1 MTRTNFP
8 PRYTGWAADKHV
20 CGLYYVIPSG
30 RQYLPQVRLDSH
42 TTISPV
48 CFNTTLRQVFG
59 NTTANVI
66 SEARYTFPLYDGVA
80 VAGYTISYAGKVLN
94 GVVKQKEV
102 ARQTFQAA
110 VDRGETAGLLEALPA
125 GIFGTT
131 IGNVPATTEVHVEIQ
146 YCGALIHDAA
156 LDGLRFTLPTSIAPR
171 YGEYPGQ
178 VLHGS
183 TTPPG
188 GISITV
194 DVEMGSSNIRKV
206 QSPTHP
212 IAVSLGSTSGSAEA
226 AFAPSK
232 ASATLTLGST
242 ELAADFVLQLL
253 IDDIS
258 KPQAIVEQ
266 HPSLPDRAIMA
277 TLVPRFNLLPH
288 SPEIV
293 FIADQSGSM
302 QGPKNV
308 ALKAALVVFLKSLP
322 LGVRFNICAF
332 GSTFKFLWPQSLA
345 YNEQHLND
353 ALQFVDT
360 LRAQYGGTE
369 MLQPITAAFDQRL
382 GDLPLEIM
390 LLSDGEIWG
399 EDHLFGYI
407 NSNIHQEKVDA
418 RVFALGIGT
427 DVSSTL
433 IEGVARAGKGFA
445 QFVTQNEETD
455 QKVVRM
461 LKGALYPHTTD
472 YSIEVHYD
480 RRQTR
485 GEVQDEECFEI
496 IERVNDCLKI
506 SEQPTAEPTLQS
518 STTSPQPPGSFFDA
532 DANLDEPTRKLGADR
547 YAHLPQIATPNLL
560 QAPSTIPPL
569 FPFNRTSVYLLL
581 SESSPTDPISSV
593 TLRAKSPQGPL
604 ELSIPITARE
614 MGSTVHT
621 LAARKA
627 VQDLE
632 EGRGWLQAAT
642 VEGKSVKETFPS
654 RFDEIVEREAVRLG
668 ERYQV
673 AGKWCSFVAV
683 EDKKN
688 HAEKIATPAW
698 QPAPELSL
706 QDASARVGGQVRS
719 RLVAQSQSTP
729 VSKRKGT
736 YDETRRNRLMTSS
749 QSQAYRRMAPSAA
762 LCAPRQ
768 ASSFGA
774 APAPPSQFSVNS
786 LFGAASSAPAPSGG
800 SRGGLF
806 ARAGGLFGF
815 GNASP
820 GSQTAMPAMTIDR
833 CCAVMEDLRDQN
845 MVSSNDDNTGFGLFD
860 PSSASNPALA
870 QQAHYPL
877 SPQAAWRSSSPST
890 TLGQMQQQQQQM
902 QRAQVRQQQQSTQHA
917 GPGFSFNSNGGNHAL
932 RDYQM
937 QLMLLEQQKKDR
949 LLIAR
954 QQPPT
959 VQAAALTPPAHPIDT
974 ATMAQYQN
982 EMASAA
988 SMPLL
993 DEADEPQARVE
1004 GAARRSMR
1012 RSRMTLESPSEVPT
1026 APADVLH
1033 SIIALQTF
1041 DGFWRW
1047 DADVFA
1053 LLGSQPTYDPQFGS
1067 QDLMTT
1073 AIVVTFLEIKM
1084 SDRKGVWEMVVQKA
1098 RSWIW
1103 FRIVEQGAVVTGG
1116 AEAVNGLVERAK
1128 ALL

>member
-59 NTTANVI
+59 NTTASVI

-80 VAGYTISYAGKVLN
+80 VAGYTISYAGKALN

-131 IGNVPATTEVHVEIQ
+131 IGNVPANTEVHVEIQ

-171 YGEYPGQ
+171 YGEYPGK
-178 VLHGS
+178 VLHGNM
-183 TTPPG
+183 TAPG

-194 DVEMGSSNIRKV
+194 DVDMGSSNIRKV

-212 IAVSLGSTSGSAEA
+212 IAVSMGSTSESAEA
-226 AFAPSK
+226 AFATSK

-266 HPSLPDRAIMA
+266 HPSLSDRAIMA
-277 TLVPRFNLLPH
+277 TLVPRFNLQPH

-399 EDHLFGYI
+399 QDHLFGYI
-407 NSNIHQEKVDA
+407 NSNLHQEKVDA
-418 RVFALGIGT
+418 RIFALGIGT

-433 IEGVARAGKGFA
+433 IEGVARAGNGFA

-480 RRQTR
+480 KRQTQ

-506 SEQPTAEPTLQS
+506 SDQPTAEPTLQS

-581 SESSPTDPISSV
+581 SESSPTDPISSI

-604 ELSIPITARE
+604 ELSVPITARE

-719 RLVAQSQSTP
+719 RLVAQSQFAP
-729 VSKRKGT
+729 
-736 YDETRRNRLMTSS
+736 
-749 QSQAYRRMAPSAA
+749 SQAYRRVAPSAA

-786 LFGAASSAPAPSGG
+786 LFGAAPSVPAPSAE
-800 SRGGLF
+800 SRTGLF

-820 GSQTAMPAMTIDR
+820 GSQAAIPAMTIDR
-833 CCAVMEDLRDQN
+833 CCAGMEDLRDQN
-845 MVSSNDDNTGFGLFD
+845 VVSSNDDDTGFGLFD
-860 PSSASNPALA
+860 PSPASNPALA
-870 QQAHYPL
+870 RQAHYPL
-877 SPQAAWRSSSPST
+877 SPQAAWRSSAPST
-890 TLGQMQQQQQQM
+890 TLGQMQQQQQQQQM
-902 QRAQVRQQQQSTQHA
+902 QQAQLRQQQQSTQHD
-917 GPGFSFNSNGGNHAL
+917 GPGFSFDSHGGDHAL

-937 QLMLLEQQKKDR
+937 QRMLLEQQKKHR

-954 QQPPT
+954 QQLPI
-959 VQAAALTPPAHPIDT
+959 VQAAALTPPAQPIDA
-974 ATMAQYQN
+974 ATIAEYQN

-988 SMPLL
+988 SMPLP
-993 DEADEPQARVE
+993 DEYDEPRARVE

-1012 RSRMTLESPSEVPT
+1012 RSRVTLESPSEVPA

-1047 DADVFA
+1047 SADVFA
-1053 LLGSQPTYDPQFGS
+1053 LLGSQPTCDPQFGS

-1073 AIVVTFLEIKM
+1073 AIVVAFLETRM

-1103 FRIVEQGAVVTGG
+1103 FRIVEQGAVATGG

>member
-8 PRYTGWAADKHV
+8 PRYTGSAADKHV

-48 CFNTTLRQVFG
+48 CFNTTLRQVFS
-59 NTTANVI
+59 NTTASGI
-66 SEARYTFPLYDGVA
+66 AEARYTFPLYDGVA

-131 IGNVPATTEVHVEIQ
+131 IGNVPANTEVHVEIR

-178 VLHGS
+178 VLQS
-183 TTPPG
+183 NTTAPG
-188 GISITV
+188 GVSITV
-194 DVEMGSSNIRKV
+194 DIDMGSSNIRKV

-212 IAVSLGSTSGSAEA
+212 IAVSMGSTSGSAEA
-226 AFAPSK
+226 AFTPSK

-258 KPQAIVEQ
+258 KPQAVVEQ
-266 HPSLPDRAIMA
+266 HSSLPDRAIMA
-277 TLVPRFNLLPH
+277 TLVPRFNLQPH

-308 ALKAALVVFLKSLP
+308 ALKAALAVFLKSLP
-322 LGVRFNICAF
+322 LRVRFNICAF
-332 GSTFKFLWPQSLA
+332 GSTFRFLWPKSLA
-345 YNEQHLND
+345 YNEQHLKD
-353 ALQFVDT
+353 ALKFVDS
-360 LRAQYGGTE
+360 LQAQYGGTE
-369 MLQPITAAFDQRL
+369 MLQPITAAFEQRL

-399 EDHLFGYI
+399 EDHLFSYI
-407 NSNIHQEKVDA
+407 NTKIHQEKVDA
-418 RVFALGIGT
+418 RMFALGIGT

-433 IEGVARAGKGFA
+433 IEGVARAGNGFA

-480 RRQTR
+480 KLPS
-485 GEVQDEECFEI
+485 EEDFEI
-496 IERVNDCLKI
+496 IEKVNDCLRIVEDAAVPAADKA
-506 SEQPTAEPTLQS
+506 PV
-518 STTSPQPPGSFFDA
+518 SFFNADA
-532 DANLDEPTRKLGADR
+532 DLDVPTKTKTDR
-547 YAHLPQIATPNLL
+547 YGHLPAITTPKLL
-560 QAPSTIPPL
+560 QAPSSIPPL

-581 SESSPTDPISSV
+581 SESSAAHPVSSV
-593 TLRAKSPQGPL
+593 TLRATSPQGSL

-614 MGSTVHT
+614 TGSTVHT

-642 VEGKSVKETFPS
+642 VEEKSVKETFPS

-673 AGKWCSFVAV
+673 AGEWCSFVAV
-683 EDKKN
+683 EDKKKD
-688 HAEKIATPAW
+688 AEKIATPAW
-698 QPAPELSL
+698 QPAPEESL
-706 QDASARVGGQVRS
+706 QVASARVGGEVR
-719 RLVAQSQSTP
+719 RQMGAQAAQSFSPTAQ
-729 VSKRKGT
+729 
-736 YDETRRNRLMTSS
+736 YNL
-749 QSQAYRRMAPSAA
+749 RMAPSASMYA
-762 LCAPRQ
+762 AYTPDR
-768 ASSFGA
+768 AFGA
-774 APAPPSQFSVNS
+774 APSPSP
-786 LFGAASSAPAPSGG
+786 SS
-800 SRGGLF
+800 
-806 ARAGGLFGF
+806 AGGLFGAAPTVRT
-815 GNASP
+815 G
-820 GSQTAMPAMTIDR
+820 GSSMRHRKLVSSRDVAPPSQQAMPPGLVEDGTTLVGRECSDGAGIEGPDVETEAAMHNSD
-833 CCAVMEDLRDQN
+833 ED
-845 MVSSNDDNTGFGLFD
+845 MGFGLFD
-860 PSSASNPALA
+860 PSPAYNPALA
-870 QQAHYPL
+870 QQAHFPL
-877 SPQAAWRSSSPST
+877 SPQAAWRGSAPST
-890 TLGQMQQQQQQM
+890 TLGHMQQQQQQQQM
-902 QRAQVRQQQQSTQHA
+902 QQAQLRQQQQSAQHA
-917 GPGFSFNSNGGNHAL
+917 GPGFSVDSNGGNHAL
-932 RDYQM
+932 RDHQM
-937 QLMLLEQQKKDR
+937 QLMLLEQQKKHR
-949 LLIAR
+949 LLMAGP
-954 QQPPT
+954 QPPT
-959 VQAAALTPPAHPIDT
+959 VQAAALVPPGQPIDAT
-974 ATMAQYQN
+974 TMAQYQK

-988 SMPLL
+988 SMPLP
-993 DEADEPQARVE
+993 DEDDEPLARVE
-1004 GAARRSMR
+1004 GAATRSMR
-1012 RSRMTLESPSEVPT
+1012 RSRMTLASPSEAPA

-1033 SIIALQTF
+1033 AIIALQSF

-1047 DADVFA
+1047 STEVFI
-1053 LLGSQPTYDPQFGS
+1053 LLGVHPTYDPQLGS
-1067 QDLMTT
+1067 QDLMST
-1073 AIVVTFLEIKM
+1073 AVVIAFLETRM

-1103 FRIVEQGAVVTGG
+1103 FRIVEQGSVAMGG